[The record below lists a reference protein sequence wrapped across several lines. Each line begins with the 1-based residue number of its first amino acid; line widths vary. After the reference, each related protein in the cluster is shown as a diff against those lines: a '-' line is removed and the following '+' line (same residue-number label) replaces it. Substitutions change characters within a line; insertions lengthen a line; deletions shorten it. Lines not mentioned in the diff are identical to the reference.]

1 MSIHFGQWR
10 FDGAETSIGL
20 SYPSDAAISAY
31 APDGR
36 GSYCADGVSMKHF
49 AFHTSSKSRGQL
61 QPFVSP
67 GGTVLCWDGRLDNGD
82 ELVRALGGAVE
93 VGGTDAKIVAAA
105 YSAWKTE
112 ALPRLIGDW
121 ALVIWNM
128 NERVLLLAKDFLG
141 CRPLFYSMDGE
152 SASWST
158 SLDLMINAW
167 KATHLLCEE
176 YVAGFLAQAPAA
188 DLTPYREIRSVP
200 PASYVLIRPGQA
212 RAARY
217 WSFDPTIRIRYR
229 NDADYEEHF
238 RSLFA
243 QSVCRRL
250 HSDSPVLA
258 ELSGGMDSSSIVSMA
273 DQSIMQGQATVP
285 RLDTVSYFNDREPGW
300 NERPFFETVEK
311 HRGRV
316 GCHIDVGSLEN
327 LFSVEAHDFQAV
339 PGNGNVGTK
348 AARVLAALMNSQG
361 HRVMLSGIG
370 GDEVTGGVPTPI
382 PELADLIVSLSW
394 MELTSQLKIWAI
406 ARRTPWFH
414 LLRDTL
420 REFLPKAARST
431 VAPAWIRESFVQRH
445 MRAFLS
451 YEQRLRLWGAL
462 PSFQFSLSTL
472 AGVQRTLALLS
483 IKVLPPYEKRY
494 PYLDRDL
501 LEFLFAIPRNQMVR
515 PGERR
520 SLMRRALK
528 GIVPAEIL
536 QRRRKAYVAREPLAA
551 VASNWTAVEQLG
563 TSMRAAALG
572 IVDERKFMRNL
583 CRARE
588 GKEVAV
594 VAILRTLELER
605 WLRHLE
611 SKDFHFRRELRG
623 PEPGENA
630 AHGKAPLSDGEKR
643 SICAD

>member
-20 SYPSDAAISAY
+20 GCPSDGAISAY

-61 QPFVSP
+61 QPFVSR
-67 GGTVLCWDGRLDNGD
+67 GGTVLCWDGRLDNGH

-93 VGGTDAKIVAAA
+93 IGATDVEIVAAA

-112 ALPRLIGDW
+112 ALSRLIGDW
-121 ALVIWNM
+121 GLVIWNM

-141 CRPLFYSMDGE
+141 CRPLFYSIDGE

-158 SLDLMINAW
+158 SLDLLIDAS
-167 KATHLLCEE
+167 KTTHVLCEE
-176 YVAGFLAQAPAA
+176 YVAGFLAQAPAV

-217 WSFDPTIRIRYR
+217 WSLDPTTRIRYR
-229 NDADYEEHF
+229 NDSDYEEHF

-250 HSDSPVLA
+250 RSDSPVLA

-273 DQSIMQGQATVP
+273 DQLITQGQATMP

-300 NERPFFETVEK
+300 NERPFFEIVEK

-339 PGNGNVGTK
+339 PGNGNVRTK

-370 GDEVTGGVPTPI
+370 GDEVAGGVPTPI
-382 PELADLIVSLSW
+382 PELADLIASLSW
-394 MELTSQLKIWAI
+394 MDMTSQLKSWAV
-406 ARRTPWFH
+406 ASRTPWFH

-420 REFLPKAARST
+420 RQFFPQAANST
-431 VAPAWIRESFVQRH
+431 LVSAWIREGFVQRH
-445 MRAFLS
+445 PCAFLS
-451 YEQRLRLWGAL
+451 YEQPLRLWGAL
-462 PSFQFSLSTL
+462 PSFQFSMSTL
-472 AGVQRTLALLS
+472 AGLQRALALVPT
-483 IKVLPPYEKRY
+483 KALPPYEKRY

-501 LEFLFAIPRNQMVR
+501 LEFLFAIPRNQLVR

-536 QRRRKAYVAREPLAA
+536 HRRRKAYVAREPLAA
-551 VASNWTAVEQLG
+551 IISNWTAVEQLG

-572 IVDERKFMRNL
+572 IVDERMFMENL
-583 CRARE
+583 CRVRE
-588 GKEVAV
+588 GKEVPI

-611 SKDFHFRRELRG
+611 SKDFHFRLELRG
-623 PEPGENA
+623 IASGENA
-630 AHGKAPLSDGEKR
+630 AHGQAPVSDGEKR